1 MGRIAIAVV
10 ADGID
15 DQLLCDAIIVIKAV
29 ERLRVLLRT
38 VVIQLGQAELNK
50 VPNGL
55 VEGADVMEVQRV
67 AVKVLL
73 VVTPCV
79 LGGAEG
85 TKQFIIKSLPFF
97 QIRLTRMEQV
107 KRSILAAL
115 GELVC
120 HTLKLS
126 LLRFRCR
133 RLILC
138 GKYAELLRDLPYG
151 REESV
156 LVFVQQQAE
165 HLIPA
170 QLLAECVHLLIQL
183 PPKRYV
189 PLPLIF
195 FRKIGDLCHTLF
207 QAQVFVRR
215 QIQQVG
221 GQHTSGQLLAVQL
234 QGAAIGV
241 ENDAASH
248 VYPPSQ
254 KLSYLIFNLSALF
267 LSIA

>member
-1 MGRIAIAVV
+1 
-10 ADGID
+10 
-15 DQLLCDAIIVIKAV
+15 
-29 ERLRVLLRT
+29 
-38 VVIQLGQAELNK
+38 
-50 VPNGL
+50 
-55 VEGADVMEVQRV
+55 MEVQRI
-67 AVKVLL
+67 AVKALL
-73 VVTPCV
+73 VITPCAP
-79 LGGAEG
+79 GGTEDAEHL
-85 TKQFIIKSLPFF
+85 IIKSHPIF
-97 QIRLTRMEQV
+97 QICLTRMEQV
-107 KRSILAAL
+107 EGSVFAAL

-120 HTLKLS
+120 HALKLS

-170 QLLAECVHLLIQL
+170 QLLAERVHLLIQL
-183 PPKRYV
+183 PPKCYI

-195 FRKIGDLCHTLF
+195 FRKIGNLCHTLF
-207 QAQVFVRR
+207 QAHVFVRR
-215 QIQQVG
+215 QIQQIG
-221 GQHTSGQLLAVQL
+221 GQHTGCQLLAVQL

-241 ENDAASH
+241 ENNAASH
-248 VYPPSQ
+248 VYPPLQ